1 MINYEIKDGKL
12 VCGGRELPVYGEYD
26 VVVVGGGMAGV
37 GAALAAAQA
46 GAKTIV
52 IENTSAL
59 GGLVTMG
66 VVNIPL
72 DFVSGVGQKFFQAL
86 EAENGLYHRN
96 SNPEKHKLVFD
107 RMLKE
112 YGCDCLLVTPL
123 IDTVV
128 EGNAVR
134 GIVVHTKKGAQ
145 VILGKRF
152 VDASGDSDLVYFAAA
167 RR

>member
-1 MINYEIKDGKL
+1 MINYKLIDGKL
-12 VCGGRELPVYGEYD
+12 ICGERALPVYGEYD

-37 GAALAAAQA
+37 GAALAAGKA

-59 GGLVTMG
+59 GGLATMG

-72 DFVSGVGQKFFQAL
+72 DFVSGVGQKFFEEL
-86 EAENGLYHRN
+86 EAVGGLRHRN

-112 YGCDCLLVTPL
+112 YGCDCMLVTPL

-128 EGNAVR
+128 EGNEVR

-152 VDASGDSDLVYFAAA
+152 VDASGDSDARLNLYLAA
-167 RR
+167 

>member
-1 MINYEIKDGKL
+1 MIDYELRDGKL
-12 VCGGRELPVYGEYD
+12 ICGARELPVYGEYD

-52 IENTSAL
+52 VENTSAL

-66 VVNIPL
+66 VVNIPM
-72 DFVSGVGQKFFQAL
+72 DFVSGLGQKFFRAL
-86 EAENGLYHRN
+86 EAEGGLRHRN

-112 YGCDCLLVTPL
+112 RWSRETRCAESSCTPKR
-123 IDTVV
+123 
-128 EGNAVR
+128 AR
-134 GIVVHTKKGAQ
+134 RSSWAGASWTRPATPTWS
-145 VILGKRF
+145 ISR
-152 VDASGDSDLVYFAAA
+152 AA
-167 RR
+167 RP